1 MLVAETH
8 AHMHKHM
15 CIPPTRA
22 HKYTLV
28 RAIPLYIYYMFLSPR
43 SISQW
48 VLLLLFIYLVAF
60 VQVNCRMLDENLE
73 VSESASSFFKT

>member
-1 MLVAETH
+1 MYLNLGLKSELQATWLFPLAAAKIAFKLRQMLVASKTH

-28 RAIPLYIYYMFLSPR
+28 HAIP
-43 SISQW
+43 
-48 VLLLLFIYLVAF
+48 
-60 VQVNCRMLDENLE
+60 
-73 VSESASSFFKT
+73 